1 MLDFKLV
8 FGRFQFGS
16 PSWVLVIEGE
26 EIIFG
31 AKWVIESVLEEVW
44 EPEDRRDLMA
54 TLPEL
59 VLKDSCTGCGA
70 TLDLYGSSC
79 RHLTLCVKCGK
90 SMAETAAPCS
100 DCGVPITRLIRVWSL
115 HPFSSTLSFFLFHLP
130 HNRDAARKL
139 RLIMFGVWS
148 LKFLASGFVTTGL
161 KWNDFNQALGLE
173 LNYGVFL
180 SFFWLSC
187 HSRSVPEGFGG

>member
-1 MLDFKLV
+1 
-8 FGRFQFGS
+8 
-16 PSWVLVIEGE
+16 
-26 EIIFG
+26 
-31 AKWVIESVLEEVW
+31 VLEEVR

-115 HPFSSTLSFFLFHLP
+115 YPFSTLSFFLFHLP

-139 RLIMFGVWS
+139 RLIMFGV
-148 LKFLASGFVTTGL
+148 
-161 KWNDFNQALGLE
+161 
-173 LNYGVFL
+173 
-180 SFFWLSC
+180 
-187 HSRSVPEGFGG
+187 